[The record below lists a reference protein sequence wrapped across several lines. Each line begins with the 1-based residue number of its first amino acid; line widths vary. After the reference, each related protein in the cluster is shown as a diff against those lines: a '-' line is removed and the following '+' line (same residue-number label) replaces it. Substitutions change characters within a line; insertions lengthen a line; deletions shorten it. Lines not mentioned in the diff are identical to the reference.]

1 MAVAVCAG
9 VCPVRSPL
17 RPISVLAVRVEV
29 VFPRTRG
36 CLFPGARA
44 GGAVPDPRGAQ
55 GVCPS
60 RGRHPLRLEFV
71 FMPVLL
77 TYF

>member
-44 GGAVPDPRGAQ
+44 GGLCRTLE
-55 GVCPS
+55 
-60 RGRHPLRLEFV
+60 GRRVSLRPAAGTL
-71 FMPVLL
+71 
-77 TYF
+77 